1 MCNGVWWL
9 LRSVASAFGFQRLR
23 SVAVEIGVWVSV
35 FGVWV
40 SVFGVWWVLAIEI
53 EDFWW
58 VLGMW
63 VTGFQ
68 GSVAVD
74 GGGGGGSFC

>member
-1 MCNGVWWL
+1 M
-9 LRSVASAFGFQRLR
+9 LR

-35 FGVWV
+35 FGVWWV
-40 SVFGVWWVLAIEI
+40 SAIEI
-53 EDFWW
+53 KDFWW

-74 GGGGGGSFC
+74 GGGGGGGGSFC